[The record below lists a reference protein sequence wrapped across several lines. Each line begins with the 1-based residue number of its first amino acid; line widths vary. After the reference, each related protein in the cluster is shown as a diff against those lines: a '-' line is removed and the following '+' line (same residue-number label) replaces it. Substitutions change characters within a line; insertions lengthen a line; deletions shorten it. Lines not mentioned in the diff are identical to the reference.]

1 MIMDTLDY
9 PFDAPPT
16 TGGLQKV
23 AEGVY
28 WLRLPLPF
36 RLDHVNVWL
45 LEDDTGWCL
54 VDTGLADRTTRDL
67 WQALLDGP
75 VGERPIARILATHF
89 HPDHLGL
96 ADWLQERTGAPL
108 WITANEW
115 LLGRM
120 LSLDSTDALVE
131 TYRDF
136 YRKADLPQALFDR
149 LSNLGN
155 AYRRIVPSVPAAFRR
170 LHADDR
176 LMIGGRSWRVIIGR
190 GHAPEMACLYCDS
203 LNLLIAADQVLPRI
217 SPNVAVW
224 PNEPLADPLAEFLG
238 SLKGFDGLDRS
249 VLVLPSHGL
258 PFWGLHERIA
268 DLKAHHAERL
278 DAVLSVCETSVTG
291 ARIGEALFPQDL
303 DPQQLAFASG
313 ETFAHINHL
322 EHMGRLVR
330 ETGSDGIWRFKRP

>member
-1 MIMDTLDY
+1 MMTNGLQY
-9 PFDAPPT
+9 PFDAAPPVGEPT
-16 TGGLQKV
+16 KIADGL
-23 AEGVY
+23 Y

-36 RLDHVNVWL
+36 QLDHVNVWL
-45 LEDDTGWCL
+45 LDDGSGWCV
-54 VDTGLADRTTRDL
+54 VDTGIADRTTRGL
-67 WQALLDGP
+67 WESILDGSE
-75 VGERPIARILATHF
+75 GARSITRILATHF

-96 ADWLQERTGAPL
+96 ADWLQTRTGAPL
-108 WITANEW
+108 WITGTEW

-120 LSLDSTDALVE
+120 LSLDGTDALVD

-136 YRKADLPQALFDR
+136 YRKADLPQALFER
-149 LSNLGN
+149 LSSIGN
-155 AYRRIVPSVPAAFRR
+155 AYRRGVPAVPAAFRR

-224 PNEPLADPLAEFLG
+224 PNEPLADPLADFLE
-238 SLKGFDGLDRS
+238 SLSQFDGLDRS

-258 PFWGLHERIA
+258 PFWGLHERVA

-278 DAVLSVCETSVTG
+278 GAVLDACAAPVTG
-291 ARIGEALFPQDL
+291 ARIGETLFPQDL
-303 DPQQLAFASG
+303 DVHQLAFASG

-330 ETGSDGIWRFKRP
+330 ETGADGVWRFKRP